1 MAGTA
6 DFLTDADLTRIERLM
21 EALDRS
27 GIDYMKVDIGAL
39 QLTLGKGA
47 PPAPQAAPVSAPV
60 APPAAPASPAAVAA
74 PAAPAP
80 TPAPAAA
87 GEVIA
92 APLMGRFYARPEQ
105 GAAPFVTL
113 GDTVTPDTTICLIEV
128 MKTFT
133 SVPAGVSGRV
143 VEILVADEAVV
154 EYGQPLFRV
163 EKA

>member
-27 GIDYMKVDIGAL
+27 GIDYMKVDIGEL
-39 QLTLGKGA
+39 QLTLGKGV
-47 PPAPQAAPVSAPV
+47 PQTA
-60 APPAAPASPAAVAA
+60 PAAPASASAPAAAVQA

-80 TPAPAAA
+80 VAAPAPAAA
-87 GEVIA
+87 GDVIA
-92 APLMGRFYARPEQ
+92 APLMGRYYAKPEQ
-105 GAAPFVTL
+105 GAAPFVQV
-113 GDTVTPDTTICLIEV
+113 GDTVTADTTICLIEV

-133 SVPAGVSGRV
+133 SVPAGIAGKIT
-143 VEILVADEAVV
+143 EILVADEAVV

>member
-27 GIDYMKVDIGAL
+27 GVDYMKVDFGEL

-47 PPAPQAAPVSAPV
+47 PLAPRTPPVSAP
-60 APPAAPASPAAVAA
+60 A
-74 PAAPAP
+74 
-80 TPAPAAA
+80 PAPAAA
-87 GEVIA
+87 VRAAPAPAPAPAPTASGEVIA
-92 APLMGRFYARPEQ
+92 APLMGRYYAKPEQ
-105 GAAPFVTL
+105 GAAPFVQV
-113 GDTVTPDTTICLIEV
+113 GDMVTKDTTICLIEV

-133 SVPAGVSGRV
+133 SVPAGMAGRV
-143 VEILVADEAVV
+143 VEVLVADEAVV
-154 EYGQPLFRV
+154 EYGQPLFRI

>member
-27 GIDYMKVDIGAL
+27 GIDYMKVDIGDL
-39 QLTLGKGA
+39 QLTLGKGTPQAA
-47 PPAPQAAPVSAPV
+47 PGPAVAQAAAPVAAAPAPAAPVSAP
-60 APPAAPASPAAVAA
+60 
-74 PAAPAP
+74 AAPAP
-80 TPAPAAA
+80 VPTAS

-92 APLMGRFYARPEQ
+92 APLMGRYYAKPEQ
-105 GAAPFVTL
+105 GAAPFVQV
-113 GDTVTPDTTICLIEV
+113 GDTVTADTTICLIEV

-133 SVPAGVSGRV
+133 SVPAGIAGKIT
-143 VEILVADEAVV
+143 EILVADEAVV

>member
-27 GIDYMKVDIGAL
+27 GIDYMKVDIGEL

-47 PPAPQAAPVSAPV
+47 PQAV
-60 APPAAPASPAAVAA
+60 PAAPASA
-74 PAAPAP
+74 
-80 TPAPAAA
+80 PAPAAA
-87 GEVIA
+87 VQAPTAPAPVAAPAPVPTASGDVIA
-92 APLMGRFYARPEQ
+92 APLMGRYYAKPEQ
-105 GAAPFVTL
+105 GAAPFVQV
-113 GDTVTPDTTICLIEV
+113 GDTVTADTTICLIEV

-133 SVPAGVSGRV
+133 SVPAGIAGKIT
-143 VEILVADEAVV
+143 EILVVDEAVV
-154 EYGQPLFRV
+154 EYGQPLFRI